1 MTDEQPKF
9 DVNLDGFPTQPSNAE
24 HLVRLPLEVLLSRFM
39 DEHRR
44 GLNPSVDD
52 YARRFSFME
61 SEIRE
66 YFPVVAA
73 MERWKG
79 DTEAAW
85 NRLPERFPLQ
95 QLGDCRIVREIGRG
109 GMGVVFEAI
118 QEKVQRRV
126 AVKVLAWRYPDS
138 SRWRQR
144 FECEA
149 QTVAKLKHRNIVS
162 IFSFGEQDGYWY
174 FVMPFV
180 DGVGLDWII
189 SRLCQDR
196 GVVYAEEITRRQ
208 VQDDQPSTGEA
219 TAASVSAADGSPW
232 QWTPELAAPRPNE
245 MRSENRVI
253 RRDSWRTIARIGLQ
267 VAQSLHYAHGQSTLH
282 NDIKPANL
290 LLDASG
296 HVWVTDFGLAEPL
309 RDEAGEHDERLTGTL
324 RFMAPERFQGQRDA
338 RSDVYSLGIT
348 LYELVTRTPAFSAN
362 EQWELVGEIVRA
374 SPSRPR
380 RINPEIPVDL
390 ETVILNA
397 IAGDPEKR
405 YTTARRMAD
414 DLLRFLN
421 HRRVKSTRRTTLWNR
436 RPFRRSP

>member
-1 MTDEQPKF
+1 MTDDPHDFEVQ
-9 DVNLDGFPTQPSNAE
+9 LDGFPTSVGDDDVR
-24 HLVRLPLEVLLSRFM
+24 VRLPLEVLLSRFM
-39 DEHRR
+39 DEQRR
-44 GLNPSVDD
+44 GLNPSVED
-52 YARRFSFME
+52 YARRFAFME
-61 SEIRE
+61 REIRE
-66 YFPVVAA
+66 FFPVVAA

-79 DTEAAW
+79 DTEMAW

-95 QLGDCRIVREIGRG
+95 QLGDCKIVREIGRG
-109 GMGVVFEAI
+109 GMGVVFEAM
-118 QEKVQRRV
+118 QAKVQRRV

-196 GVVYAEEITRRQ
+196 GVVYADEITRRRGDDEGRDSQ
-208 VQDDQPSTGEA
+208 ATSETKQDSET
-219 TAASVSAADGSPW
+219 SPW
-232 QWTPELAAPRPNE
+232 QWTPQLSADRAGAT
-245 MRSENRVI
+245 RSENRVI

-290 LLDASG
+290 LLDANG

-309 RDEAGEHDERLTGTL
+309 RDEAGDHDERLTGTL

-338 RSDVYSLGIT
+338 RSDIYSLGIT
-348 LYELVTRTPAFSAN
+348 MYELVTRTPAFSGD
-362 EQWELVGEIVRA
+362 EQWKLVGEIVRSA
-374 SPSRPR
+374 PDRPR
-380 RINPEIPVDL
+380 KINPDIPVQL
-390 ETVILNA
+390 ETIILNA
-397 IAGDPEKR
+397 MAGDPDQR
-405 YTTARRMAD
+405 YSTARKMAD
-414 DLLRFLN
+414 DLVRFLN
-421 HRRVKSTRRTTLWNR
+421 HRRIKSTRRRTLWR
-436 RPFRRSP
+436 RPFRRSS

>member
-1 MTDEQPKF
+1 MTEDPQEFEAK
-9 DVNLDGFPTQPSNAE
+9 LDGFPTASNEGE
-24 HLVRLPLEVLLSRFM
+24 HRVRLPLEVLLSRFM

-44 GLNPSVDD
+44 GLNPSIDD
-52 YARRFSFME
+52 YAQRFSFME
-61 SEIRE
+61 TEIRE
-66 YFPVVAA
+66 YFPVVVA

-79 DTEAAW
+79 DSELAW
-85 NRLPERFPLQ
+85 NRLPDRFPLT

-109 GMGVVFEAI
+109 GMGVVFEAV
-118 QEKVQRRV
+118 QEKVRRRV

-138 SRWRQR
+138 TRWRQR

-149 QTVAKLKHRNIVS
+149 QTVAKLNHRNIVS

-196 GVVYAEEITRRQ
+196 GVVYAEEITRRRVHDAQ
-208 VQDDQPSTGEA
+208 PEDQAKDAESTGG
-219 TAASVSAADGSPW
+219 ADGASW
-232 QWTPELAAPRPNE
+232 QWTPQLATGKSDGT
-245 MRSENRVI
+245 RSENRVI
-253 RRDSWRTIARIGLQ
+253 RRDSWRTMARIGFQ
-267 VAQSLHYAHGQSTLH
+267 VAQSLHYAHRQSTLH

-309 RDEAGEHDERLTGTL
+309 RDEAGDNDDRLTGTL
-324 RFMAPERFQGQRDA
+324 RFMAPERFQGQRDPQ
-338 RSDVYSLGIT
+338 SDVYSLGIT

-362 EQWELVGEIVRA
+362 EQWELVGEIVR
-374 SPSRPR
+374 SNPVRPR
-380 RINPEIPVDL
+380 RINPDIPVDL
-390 ETVILNA
+390 ETIILNA
-397 IAGDPEKR
+397 IAGDVDKR
-405 YTTARRMAD
+405 YSSAKRMAD

-421 HRRVKSTRRTTLWNR
+421 HRRVKSTRRTSLWKR
-436 RPFRRSP
+436 HPFRRSR